1 MTNENVVDANK
12 KSCVSYDCGSVSSR
26 SASTVRAPPQ
36 FPTFVLRYVVSK
48 HSLLTND
55 FGEEGAR
62 AVTEAMKE
70 TRALRAYGLQN
81 QG

>member
-1 MTNENVVDANK
+1 M
-12 KSCVSYDCGSVSSR
+12 SSR

-36 FPTFVLRYVVSK
+36 FPRFVLRYALSK

-55 FGEEGAR
+55 FREEGAR

-70 TRALRAYGLQN
+70 TPARRANGLLSH
-81 QG
+81 G

>member
-1 MTNENVVDANK
+1 MTNANVVDANK
-12 KSCVSYDCGSVSSR
+12 KSCVAHDRGSVSNR

-36 FPTFVLRYVVSK
+36 FPTFVLRYVVST
-48 HSLLTND
+48 HSLLTYD

-70 TRALRAYGLQN
+70 TRARRANGLLSH
-81 QG
+81 G

>member
-1 MTNENVVDANK
+1 MTHEKVVDVNK
-12 KSCVSYDCGSVSSR
+12 KSCVSHDCGSVSSR
-26 SASTVRAPPQ
+26 SASTVRASPQ

-70 TRALRAYGLQN
+70 TRALRAYGL
-81 QG
+81 

>member
-1 MTNENVVDANK
+1 MANENVVDANQ
-12 KSCVSYDCGSVSSR
+12 KSSVSYDCASVSSR

-36 FPTFVLRYVVSK
+36 FPRFMLRYVVSK

-62 AVTEAMKE
+62 AVTEAIKE
-70 TRALRAYGLQN
+70 TRARRAYGLLSR
-81 QG
+81 G

>member
-1 MTNENVVDANK
+1 MAHENVVDANK
-12 KSCVSYDCGSVSSR
+12 RSSVSHDCGSVSSR

-70 TRALRAYGLQN
+70 TRALRAYGL
-81 QG
+81 